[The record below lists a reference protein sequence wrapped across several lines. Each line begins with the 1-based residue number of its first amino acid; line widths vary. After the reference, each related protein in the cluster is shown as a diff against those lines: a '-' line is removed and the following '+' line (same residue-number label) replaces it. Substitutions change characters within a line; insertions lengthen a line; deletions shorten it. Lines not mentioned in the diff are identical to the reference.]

1 MFKLTTKNGIWT
13 VTDGQ
18 RSFETAES
26 AVALGYILTMLRTR
40 RQKCTTPT
48 CYPVRSLVPHPK
60 KRRLTAKQ
68 REFVKA
74 YKAAN
79 INYEI

>member
-13 VTDGQ
+13 VIDGN

-26 AVALGYILTMLRTR
+26 AVALGYILMMASVRPH
-40 RQKCTTPT
+40 KCTTPT

-60 KRRLTAKQ
+60 KRRLSNKQ
-68 REFVKA
+68 RAFVKA
-74 YKAAN
+74 YKSAN
-79 INYEI
+79 ISYEI

>member
-13 VTDGQ
+13 VIDGN

-26 AVALGYILTMLRTR
+26 AVALGYILMMLCMRK
-40 RQKCTTPT
+40 QKCTTPT

-60 KRRLTAKQ
+60 KRRLSNKQ
-68 REFVKA
+68 RAFVKA